1 MTQSLPLIGTRVPI
15 KGNPY
20 AGCDPEIDALYE
32 AANKASTVEEQNRL
46 AKEAN
51 MRLVELHWVVV
62 GPVTPQF
69 NVAQPLAELMTPPIR
84 RESCLQRRA
93 PGAALGSVFP
103 APICDEEM
111 RAYII
116 RRVLLLIPT
125 FLLLSILV
133 FLSVRF
139 LPGDAP
145 PVDALIS
152 DMQYVP
158 E

>member
-69 NVAQPLAELMTPPIR
+69 NVAQPLAELMTPPKGGSPACREGR
-84 RESCLQRRA
+84 REPRSEASSRR
-93 PGAALGSVFP
+93 PFTTK
-103 APICDEEM
+103 
-111 RAYII
+111 R
-116 RRVLLLIPT
+116 
-125 FLLLSILV
+125 
-133 FLSVRF
+133 
-139 LPGDAP
+139 
-145 PVDALIS
+145 
-152 DMQYVP
+152 
-158 E
+158 